1 MVQFLAQLIYYLPKK
16 TVTNFFTQ
24 LDSISGVNRSGQK
37 TMKQPLLK
45 YVYNKHLSTV
55 RNMQNDPYFATLLYV
70 LRKELELGQKK
81 GSVICRMLFRD
92 NSISRGV
99 DYKQGKLAFL
109 PLKYG
114 WGFFNP
120 ASPEANVTSSIG
132 ITSQSLLL
140 INKPMSEPKNIFTKS
155 VCFYQKCSQRKI

>member
-1 MVQFLAQLIYYLPKK
+1 MQQSNSKICIYALQNRTDRRTTRNEVRAVIEQKIGDFGEDDANLVQFLAQLIYYLPKK

-92 NSISRGV
+92 NSISRS
-99 DYKQGKLAFL
+99 LCHICL
-109 PLKYG
+109 LHTEI
-114 WGFFNP
+114 FF
-120 ASPEANVTSSIG
+120 V
-132 ITSQSLLL
+132 L
-140 INKPMSEPKNIFTKS
+140 I
-155 VCFYQKCSQRKI
+155 